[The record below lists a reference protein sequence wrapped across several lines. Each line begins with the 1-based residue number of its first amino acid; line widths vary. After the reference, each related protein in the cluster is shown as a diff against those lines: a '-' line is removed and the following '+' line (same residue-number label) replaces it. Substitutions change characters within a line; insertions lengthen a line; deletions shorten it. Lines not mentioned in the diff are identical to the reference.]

1 MRLALRATIG
11 IILAATAIPAAPAGL
26 PDVVSWTN
34 IGLLFHERFTAEA
47 PGRVDMPLAEL
58 RRSRETQLR
67 LDPKLDARLT
77 RQSTDPATV
86 SQTYGV
92 SQGSPFGTEL
102 GVSLSRGRAPAPTGG
117 GSSER
122 ETQTV
127 QLKQQL
133 LKDGP
138 WHGLAADEAA
148 ALRQD
153 AALLKARMSF
163 DDALLEALKA
173 LATAQQTAE
182 SLEAGEKAVERAE
195 AQHKSVQELVDSG
208 YRAKADLLVS
218 EASLIRSQV
227 NLEDARQRAETAR
240 RRLMITLFL
249 PPESATPRIDRA
261 RPPAAWL
268 ARLEALPWPSLTP
281 ASRLASLEADL
292 AAVAADLASRDDL
305 PALSVAFGLSKTR
318 DSLTGNAAEL
328 TRTVE
333 VGLTAPLVSSIR
345 REGAGIAALEAT
357 RAVAARSEADRAAA
371 ARFAEASSERR
382 LADQRLAAA
391 EKLFALA
398 TRTLAIEQE
407 KYSDGKATIA
417 EVRRVQEDV
426 DRAQLTLIEA
436 SRDHLLSRVEW
447 ARATGKLAETL
458 P

>member
-1 MRLALRATIG
+1 LRLALRATIG
-11 IILAATAIPAAPAGL
+11 VLFAATAFPAAPAGA
-26 PDVVSWTN
+26 PDVVGWTK
-34 IGLLFHERFTAEA
+34 IGTLFQERFTAEA
-47 PGRVDMPLAEL
+47 PGRVDVPLAEL
-58 RRSRETQLR
+58 RKSRETQLK

-77 RQSTDPATV
+77 RQSTDPASV
-86 SQTYGV
+86 SETYGV
-92 SQGSPFGTEL
+92 TQGSPFGTEL
-102 GVSLSRGRAPAPTGG
+102 GVSLSRSSAPDPTGG

-122 ETQTV
+122 ETQTL
-127 QLKQQL
+127 QLRQQL

-153 AALLKARMSF
+153 VALLKARMSY

-182 SLEAGEKAVERAE
+182 SLEASEKAVQRAE
-195 AQHKSVQELVDSG
+195 AQHKSVQELVNSG

-227 NLEDARQRAETAR
+227 NLEDARERAETAR
-240 RRLMITLFL
+240 RKLMITLFL
-249 PPESATPRIDRA
+249 PPESPTPRIDRA
-261 RPPAAWL
+261 KPPEAWL
-268 ARLEALPWPSLTP
+268 ARLEALPWPSLP
-281 ASRLASLEADL
+281 AASRLATLEADL
-292 AAVAADLASRDDL
+292 AALAADLASRDDL

-318 DSLTGNAAEL
+318 DSLAGNAAEL

-333 VGLTAPLVSSIR
+333 VGLTAPIVTNIK
-345 REGAGIAALEAT
+345 RESAEIAALEAT
-357 RAVAARSEADRAAA
+357 RAAAARSEADRAAT

-398 TRTLAIEQE
+398 TRTLTIEQE
-407 KYSDGKATIA
+407 KYSDGKSTIA

-436 SRDHLLSRVEW
+436 SRDLLLSRVEW
-447 ARATGKLAETL
+447 AHAAGKLAETL